1 MKNKKCK
8 IIVAILNFIFGVFLV
23 ITGLIEVLP
32 PLLEDIKALNPR
44 SHHGITIIGLWHA
57 LIAVL
62 DISEGIKHIREIR
75 SRRVFEVKEKRNR
88 IK

>member
-1 MKNKKCK
+1 MKNKNWK
-8 IIVAILNFIFGVFLV
+8 IIVAILNFIFGVFLT

-32 PLLEDIKALNPR
+32 PLLEDIKAFNPR
-44 SHHGITIIGLWHA
+44 SHHGITIIGLWHT

-75 SRRVFEVKEKRNR
+75 SHRAFEEKKE
-88 IK
+88 

>member
-1 MKNKKCK
+1 MKSKKRK
-8 IIVAILNFIFGVFLV
+8 IIIAILNFIFGVFLV

-57 LIAVL
+57 SIAVI
-62 DISEGIKHIREIR
+62 DIREGIKHIREIR
-75 SRRVFEVKEKRNR
+75 SHRGLELKEKERE
-88 IK
+88 